1 MTDRELKKLSRAEL
15 LELLLEQLRENEQ
28 LQVQIDELRE
38 RLAQR
43 ELKIDQA
50 GSIAEASLQ
59 LSGVFEAAQDACSQY
74 IENIQQLSARQE
86 QLCAQ
91 MEQETQRK
99 CEQMVA
105 EAKSQSQAFWDEVFR
120 KVRELTSSYAELRN
134 ILQQPPQI
142 RD

>member
-134 ILQQPPQI
+134 ILQQPQI